1 VAIMHKKKSKARLSS
16 GKRCLDRKKEKSIK
30 RELDRIQREHGGVLY
45 PKDVISA
52 AKPRNSPLH
61 GEFEW
66 DDTVAAERWRM
77 EQARHLI
84 RVFVNVIEEG
94 HSETRVYV
102 ALSSD
107 RSGGG
112 GYRATVNVLSNK
124 GLREVMLSDALEDMR
139 RFRTK
144 YLALKELASVFAEM
158 DKAEAAI
165 EKKVVGSRK

>member
-1 VAIMHKKKSKARLSS
+1 MHNKKITHRLSS
-16 GKRCLDRKKEKSIK
+16 KKRSLDQKREKLVK
-30 RELDRIQREHGGVLY
+30 HELDRVQRDHGGILY
-45 PKDVISA
+45 PKDVVEA
-52 AKPRNSPLH
+52 ARPKKSPLH
-61 GEFEW
+61 DEFEW
-66 DDTVAAERWRM
+66 DNTVAAERWRM

-139 RFRTK
+139 SFKAK
-144 YLALKELASVFAEM
+144 YLAIKELAAVFAEM
-158 DKAEAAI
+158 DKAEALI
-165 EKKVVGSRK
+165 EKSVAGSGK